1 MISKRIA
8 LKLMIGLLSIIL
20 VFHLCVLFE
29 IISYKIVW
37 AGKLESK
44 EEMYVFESISIL
56 INFFLI
62 IVLTIKFQNI
72 KKSETNKIINT
83 IIWGGAFL
91 FALNT
96 LGNLFAKSL
105 IEQILGTLLT
115 FISATLCS
123 IIVKK
128 KNKRNANNVKKH
140 RAFVLNRKVC
150 EY

>member
-1 MISKRIA
+1 MISKKIA

-20 VFHLCVLFE
+20 IFHLCVLFE

-37 AGKLESK
+37 AGKLNSK
-44 EEMYVFESISIL
+44 EEMYVFEAVSIL

-62 IVLTIKFQNI
+62 IVLCIKFQNI
-72 KKSETNKIINT
+72 KKSETNRIINI
-83 IIWGGAFL
+83 IIWVFVFL

-96 LGNLFAKSL
+96 LGNLFAENL

-115 FISATLCS
+115 FISATLCW

-128 KNKRNANNVKKH
+128 KNKRNAN
-140 RAFVLNRKVC
+140 KV
-150 EY
+150 

>member
-8 LKLMIGLLSIIL
+8 LKLMIGLLSL
-20 VFHLCVLFE
+20 VLIFHLCVLFE

-37 AGKLESK
+37 AGKLNSK
-44 EEMYVFESISIL
+44 EEMYVFEAVSIL

-62 IVLTIKFQNI
+62 IVLYIKFQNI
-72 KKSETNKIINT
+72 KKSETNRIINI
-83 IIWGGAFL
+83 IIWLFVFL

-96 LGNLFAKSL
+96 LGNLFAENL

-115 FISATLCS
+115 FISATLCW

-128 KNKRNANNVKKH
+128 KNKRNANT
-140 RAFVLNRKVC
+140 L
-150 EY
+150 

>member
-8 LKLMIGLLSIIL
+8 LKLLIGLLSIIL
-20 VFHLCVLFE
+20 IFHLFVLFE

-37 AGKLESK
+37 AGKLKSK
-44 EEMYVFESISIL
+44 EEMYVFEAVSIL

-62 IVLTIKFQNI
+62 IVLYIKYRNI
-72 KKSETNKIINT
+72 KKSETNRIINM
-83 IIWGGAFL
+83 IIWVFVFL

-96 LGNLFAKSL
+96 LGNLFAENL

-115 FISATLCS
+115 FISATLCW

-128 KNKRNANNVKKH
+128 KNKRNANT
-140 RAFVLNRKVC
+140 L
-150 EY
+150 